1 MISETK
7 LLTLPA
13 NFLSLPRFAFI
24 LSTTLLTVNRLEK
37 GFAVLR
43 LLEDGFALSSPIE
56 DMIPIN

>member
-13 NFLSLPRFAFI
+13 NFLSLLRFAFI
-24 LSTTLLTVNRLEK
+24 HHTANRLEK